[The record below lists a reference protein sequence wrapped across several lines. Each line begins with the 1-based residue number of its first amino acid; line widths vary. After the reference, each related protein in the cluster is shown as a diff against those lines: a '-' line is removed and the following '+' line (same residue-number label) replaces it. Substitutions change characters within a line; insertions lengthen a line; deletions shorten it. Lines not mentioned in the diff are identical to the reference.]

1 MSGATTRRLPT
12 SLLWVGGG
20 IGVYGLSSFLFLSL
34 AARALGNGPEYAA
47 LSVMWA
53 LINAVGIG
61 LYLPLEQHGG
71 RVVTARRTRGLP
83 TRPALREPLTWTGA
97 SLGVLA
103 LAALVLDRVL
113 TERIFDGV
121 PHMGGVLVLGLAGMS
136 VAYLARGVL
145 AGTGRF
151 PRYGVQLT
159 ADGLLRVIG
168 AGALAAAGTTDA
180 RAYGV
185 VLGLAPVV
193 ATLVALV
200 GSRPL
205 LTGGATDDRQV
216 REPGMVALVAA
227 SLASQALANVGP
239 VAAQLLRG
247 PGETQA
253 AADLVNA
260 LTAARI
266 PLFVFAAV
274 QAVFLPRLAALA
286 AADDRASFVRVLR
299 LAVVATTA
307 IGVLG
312 VAVMAV
318 VGPQVVRL
326 LFGPAFDAR
335 TEVLVLIA
343 ASAAVF
349 MVAQVL
355 VQALLARHAD
365 GVATLAWCVG
375 LVALL
380 VALVPAGDVQVRVSA
395 AMTVGS
401 CAALVVAGGG
411 VARALGRWQ
420 AARTQEVTA

>member
-1 MSGATTRRLPT
+1 MTGATTRRLPT

-20 IGVYGLSSFLFLSL
+20 IGVYGLSSFAFLSL
-34 AARALGNGPEYAA
+34 AARGLGNGADYAA

-71 RVVTARRTRGLP
+71 RAVTARRTRGLP
-83 TRPALREPLTWTGA
+83 TRPALRGPLVWTGA

-103 LAALVLDRVL
+103 LVALVLDDLL
-113 TERIFDGV
+113 TERIFEGV

-159 ADGLLRVIG
+159 ADGLLRVVG
-168 AGALAAAGTTDA
+168 AAALAATGTTDA

-185 VLGLAPVV
+185 VLGLAPLV
-193 ATLVALV
+193 ATVLALV

-205 LTGGATDDRQV
+205 LTTGTDDTQV

-247 PGETQA
+247 PDETQA

-260 LTAARI
+260 LTVARI

-286 AADDRASFVRVLR
+286 ASDDRAGFVQVLR
-299 LAVVATTA
+299 LAGVATTA
-307 IGVLG
+307 IGALG
-312 VAVMAV
+312 VAVMAMA
-318 VGPQVVRL
+318 GPQAVRL
-326 LFGPAFDAR
+326 LFGPEFAGR

-355 VQALLARHAD
+355 VQALLARRAD

-380 VALVPAGDVQVRVSA
+380 VALLPTGDVQVRVSA

-401 CAALVVAGGG
+401 CAALVVAAAG
-411 VARALGRWQ
+411 VVRSLGRWPAPQ
-420 AARTQEVTA
+420 TQKVAA